1 MKKTLRW
8 LRKAAGWVLVTV
20 SGITLLAC
28 LICIIL
34 MPFGGLD
41 ISSPGEAVMVFL
53 CFVLYGAVSALLA
66 FLGWRMRGTG
76 RMLIIPLR
84 CRVAW
89 LRPWLRRELSRMK
102 RKEHAPLK
110 PKNLNLPMVQEKDSL
125 TAWAETEES
134 RHDRRL

>member
-41 ISSPGEAVMVFL
+41 ISSPGEAVAALL
-53 CFVLYGAVSALLA
+53 CFAVYGAVSALLV
-66 FLGWRMRGTG
+66 FLGWRMRGD
-76 RMLIIPLR
+76 RRVMMMPLR
-84 CRVAW
+84 QHFQW
-89 LRPWLRRELSRMK
+89 LRPWLRHELSRVK
-102 RKEHAPLK
+102 RKEHAPLR
-110 PKNLNLPMVQEKDSL
+110 PKNLNLSMAQEKEPLVS
-125 TAWAETEES
+125 TGWIGGRSA
-134 RHDRRL
+134 